1 MSWTHFETAAPA
13 LAAEGRRLLSR
24 AEAGGALLATVRDDL
39 APRIHP
45 IDVSIVDGRLFAFI
59 LSGPKRTDLERDGRY
74 AMHTHL
80 DPAAPN
86 EFAVRGHAHLVTDPT
101 VRATVAAGWSFEPDD
116 AFGLLEFD
124 VESALLGVR
133 GADEWP
139 PTYTRW
145 RAASEA

>member
-1 MSWTHFETAAPA
+1 MSWADFETAAPD

-24 AEAGGALLATVRDDL
+24 PEVGGVLLATVRDDL
-39 APRIHP
+39 PPRIHP

-59 LSGPKRTDLERDGRY
+59 LPGPKRTDLERDGRY

-86 EFAVRGHAHLVTDPT
+86 EFAVRGHAHLVTDPA
-101 VRATVAAGWSFEPDD
+101 VRARVAADWSFEPDD
-116 AFGLLEFD
+116 TYGLIEFD

-139 PTYTRW
+139 PSYTSW
-145 RAASEA
+145 RAASGA